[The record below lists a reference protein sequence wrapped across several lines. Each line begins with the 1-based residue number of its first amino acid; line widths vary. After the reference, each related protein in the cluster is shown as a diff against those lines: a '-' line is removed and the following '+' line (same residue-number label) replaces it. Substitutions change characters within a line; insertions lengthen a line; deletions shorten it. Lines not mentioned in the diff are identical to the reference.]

1 MFTLQIKLHPLLR
14 HNADYYRKFL
24 LFYEGET
31 VMVHQAAVSHC
42 KDQPLCKRLIANTYF
57 VTNVVDR
64 TCSLLKLERTIMYR
78 SS

>member
-31 VMVHQAAVSHC
+31 VMVGTPSCCQ
-42 KDQPLCKRLIANTYF
+42 
-57 VTNVVDR
+57 
-64 TCSLLKLERTIMYR
+64 SLQGSTIV
-78 SS
+78 